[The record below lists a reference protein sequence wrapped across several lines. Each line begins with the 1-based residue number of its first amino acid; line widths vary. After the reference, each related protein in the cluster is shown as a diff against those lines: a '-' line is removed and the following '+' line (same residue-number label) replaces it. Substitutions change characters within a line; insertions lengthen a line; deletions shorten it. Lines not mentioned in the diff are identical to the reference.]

1 MSLLKKTMIMVSS
14 LSFSGVQN
22 HNVSSEA
29 TDPFYRRRTGT
40 NGVSTHHQKA
50 TDQIKAVFSPSVV
63 VLIMTLATGTVDVL
77 SDHIL

>member
-1 MSLLKKTMIMVSS
+1 MQRIPS
-14 LSFSGVQN
+14 
-22 HNVSSEA
+22 
-29 TDPFYRRRTGT
+29 TGGAHAP
-40 NGVSTHHQKA
+40 NGVSTHHRKA

>member
-1 MSLLKKTMIMVSS
+1 MQRIPS
-14 LSFSGVQN
+14 
-22 HNVSSEA
+22 
-29 TDPFYRRRTGT
+29 TGGAHAP
-40 NGVSTHHQKA
+40 NGVSYHHQKA

>member
-1 MSLLKKTMIMVSS
+1 MERLFLSLNTEKHFKNI
-14 LSFSGVQN
+14 GAQ
-22 HNVSSEA
+22 A
-29 TDPFYRRRTGT
+29 P

-50 TDQIKAVFSPSVV
+50 TDQIKAVFSPSAV

>member
-1 MSLLKKTMIMVSS
+1 MQRIPS
-14 LSFSGVQN
+14 
-22 HNVSSEA
+22 
-29 TDPFYRRRTGT
+29 TGGAQAP

>member
-1 MSLLKKTMIMVSS
+1 MVSS
-14 LSFSGVQN
+14 LSFSGVRN

-29 TDPFYRRRTGT
+29 TDPFYRRRTEAP

-63 VLIMTLATGTVDVL
+63 VLIMTLATGTVDML